1 MRSKRA
7 HAPHILSAGTS
18 IEVRCHLNCPWSP
31 GFEVEEAVLVE
42 DEVSYRIRRAESG
55 WALPT
60 AFGAD
65 YVRRLGRRSPALEA
79 GPRGNSQIPDP
90 ATYGISQDFAVSR
103 RSGLG
108 RRGRRELERPST

>member
-7 HAPHILSAGTS
+7 HAPHVLSAGTS

-31 GFEVEEAVLVE
+31 GFEVEEAVLLD
-42 DEVSYRIRRAESG
+42 DEVNYRIRRAESG
-55 WALPT
+55 RAFPT

-65 YVRRLGRRSPALEA
+65 YVRRLGGSRPEA
-79 GPRGNSQIPDP
+79 G
-90 ATYGISQDFAVSR
+90 TYGVSRDFAVPR

-108 RRGRRELERPST
+108 RSGTRELERPST